1 MFEEPRFDT
10 TKLAS
15 EPMKL
20 FRELDSVLAKQLE
33 PRLFHLLQQ
42 RGSQINGCA
51 YCMYMHSHDA
61 LAAGESPQRLF
72 VLDAWRESS
81 LFTDK
86 ERAALAWVEAITKI
100 SETHAPKEVYDDLRP
115 HFSEQEIANL
125 TLAAALINAM
135 NRIAISARTKHPGR
149 ITAGSPAGRQP
160 PQDRGTQQETTATQP
175 TGTRER

>member
-10 TKLAS
+10 TKLAP

-20 FRELDSVLAKQLE
+20 FRELDSVLGKQLE
-33 PRLFHLLQQ
+33 PRLFHLLQY
-42 RGSQINGCA
+42 RASQINGCA

-72 VLDAWRESS
+72 VLDAWHESP

-100 SETHAPKEVYDDLRP
+100 SETHAPREVYDDLRA

-135 NRIAISARTKHPGR
+135 NRIAIPARTKHPAR
-149 ITAGSPAGRQP
+149 VTAGNAAGRQP
-160 PQDRGTQQETTATQP
+160 PPEEGTDRYSATASQP
-175 TGTRER
+175 PST